1 MVRGKTIFI
10 CTKCKK
16 VFWAPDIEYGAM
28 VYSMPMPCKRCG
40 SRRTLPLFQLTAY
53 PFYKSVWKSLGQQ
66 NNEKGSDENR

>member
-16 VFWAPDIEYGAM
+16 VFLAPDIEYGAT

-40 SRRTLPLFQLTAY
+40 SIRTLPLLQLTAY
-53 PFYKSVWKSLGQQ
+53 LFYKGVWKNMEQQ
-66 NNEKGSDENR
+66 NNEKRKR